1 MEKYSVLMSVYFKEN
16 PDYLGAAIES
26 MLDQSI
32 PPSEFVLI
40 CDGKLT
46 EELDKVIDDYTENF
60 PALFRVIRFKEN
72 CGLGE
77 ALRVGGPAER
87 SFNQRCRRTNTGVFR

>member
-16 PDYLGAAIES
+16 PEYFGAAIES

-32 PPSEFVLI
+32 PPNEFVLI

-46 EELDKVIDDYTENF
+46 EELDKVIDD
-60 PALFRVIRFKEN
+60 
-72 CGLGE
+72 
-77 ALRVGGPAER
+77 
-87 SFNQRCRRTNTGVFR
+87 